1 MDTNFTYSP
10 SEGSGTDIYG
20 EENMFNDNSERQLNV
35 IGWYQGDRFEARIA
49 YNYRS
54 ERLAGQG
61 GWGALNL
68 YQAPTSY
75 VDISAS
81 YDIDENFS
89 VYAQGSN
96 ITGEYEDYYLQ
107 WEDQYAFQNYY
118 ETRYIVGV
126 RAKF

>member
-1 MDTNFTYSP
+1 M
-10 SEGSGTDIYG
+10 
-20 EENMFNDNSERQLNV
+20 
-35 IGWYQGDRFEARIA
+35 
-49 YNYRS
+49 
-54 ERLAGQG
+54 
-61 GWGALNL
+61 
-68 YQAPTSY
+68 
-75 VDISAS
+75 DISAS